1 MKKCKKKQIILA
13 ALVHCLLCSGLAFGN
28 PVWLSS
34 KPLHVQAG
42 QSIVVYAGFG
52 HFFPKS
58 RFGYD
63 EAEPFEHD
71 GILYLK
77 AIHPSG
83 KQEDVPISPHLDGSN
98 LALAAFTPK
107 EEGYY
112 VFYSENNGM
121 YSTRTDD
128 GKLLR
133 KSKED
138 AQNSGKV
145 VIKSVLQ
152 KTFMKTIVS
161 VGKAAKGSQKK
172 EVGAEFE
179 FIPLSDMQSL
189 KTGGYAKLKLICQG
203 KPLGKAR
210 INFRFTGESKVG
222 KESREYYFTT
232 ITSSRGIARIKI
244 YNRGSYLVSSEKF
257 IKTPQ
262 SKQHTEKRL
271 RAVIIFEVP

>member
-1 MKKCKKKQIILA
+1 MLN
-13 ALVHCLLCSGLAFGN
+13 CLLYSGLALGN
-28 PVWLSS
+28 PIWLSS
-34 KPLHVQAG
+34 KPIHVQPG
-42 QSIVVYAGFG
+42 ENIVVYSGFG

-71 GILYLK
+71 GISFLK
-77 AIHPSG
+77 LISPSG
-83 KQEDVPISPHLDGSN
+83 KKEDITITPALEGTE
-98 LALAAFTPK
+98 LALSAFTPK

-112 VFYSENNGM
+112 VFYSENKGM
-121 YSTRTDD
+121 YSTRTGD
-128 GKLLR
+128 GQLLR
-133 KSKED
+133 ESKED
-138 AQNSGKV
+138 AENSGKV

-161 VGKAAKGSQKK
+161 VGKSVKGFGEK
-172 EVGAEFE
+172 EIGAEFE
-179 FIPLSDMQSL
+179 FVLLSDLQSL
-189 KTGGYAKLKLICQG
+189 KTGGYVKLKLICQG

-210 INFRFTGESKVG
+210 INFRFTGDSKVG

-232 ITSSRGIARIKI
+232 TTSSKGIARIKI
-244 YNRGSYLVSSEKF
+244 YNKAVYLVSSEKF

-262 SKQHTEKRL
+262 SKKHTEKRL